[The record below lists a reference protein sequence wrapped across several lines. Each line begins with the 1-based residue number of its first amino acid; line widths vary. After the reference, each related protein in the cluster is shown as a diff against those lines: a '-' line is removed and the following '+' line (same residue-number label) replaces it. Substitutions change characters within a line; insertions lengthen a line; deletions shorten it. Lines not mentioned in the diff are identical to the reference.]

1 MKNPFS
7 YLKSKFGNSSASSTP
22 LSVYAAPD
30 NDDQDFALL
39 DARVNTIID
48 STRGGTEAVGWFFLD
63 QLKGNIS
70 KTFFKEYLLY
80 LMRTGRLVAGD
91 GSVLN
96 GSQLLPSTGNLQTH
110 LEAVCSSLATLDYKY
125 VRLRKC

>member
-7 YLKSKFGNSSASSTP
+7 YLKSKFGNSSASSAP
-22 LSVYAAPD
+22 LSVYAIPD
-30 NDDQDFALL
+30 DDDSDFARL

-48 STRGGTEAVGWFFLD
+48 STHGGAETIGWFFLD
-63 QLKGNIS
+63 QLKSNIN

-80 LMRTGRLVAGD
+80 LIRTGRLVAGD
-91 GSVLN
+91 GSVLV
-96 GSQLLPSTGNLQTH
+96 GSTLFPSTGNLQTH
-110 LEAVCSSLATLDYKY
+110 LEAVCGSLATQDYKY

>member
-7 YLKSKFGNSSASSTP
+7 YLKSKFGNSSASSAP
-22 LSVYAAPD
+22 LSVYATPD
-30 NDDQDFALL
+30 NEDQDFALL

-48 STRGGTEAVGWFFLD
+48 STRGGAEAVGWFFLD
-63 QLKGNIS
+63 QLNGNIS

-96 GSQLLPSTGNLQTH
+96 GSQLLPSTGNLETH
-110 LEAVCSSLATLDYKY
+110 LKEVCSSLATLDYKY